1 MVPCILLIKKLPPS
15 SPVTES
21 VQTCFSSKV
30 RTRFP
35 VKHFHTCCCK
45 TKPKKKEKKKEKA
58 LPFSKVS

>member
-1 MVPCILLIKKLPPS
+1 MVPCTLLIKKLPPS

-45 TKPKKKEKKKEKA
+45 TKQKNKRKEKKKRLCLSAK
-58 LPFSKVS
+58 